1 MYKDRV
7 SISSSERFKPELPVV
22 SPDLLPKLKVGHNAE
37 MWLDRMT
44 TLRRLNRELRVLFK
58 PVGEWTVCQRLC
70 LKHLEMLADV
80 HWSQMKLINGGV
92 GKHMVVIE
100 KLSDQ
105 LVDKERKTAV
115 ETLLA
120 WKAIVATS
128 REEWRQK
135 FSKFPAASR
144 D

>member
-1 MYKDRV
+1 M
-7 SISSSERFKPELPVV
+7 
-22 SPDLLPKLKVGHNAE
+22 
-37 MWLDRMT
+37 
-44 TLRRLNRELRVLFK
+44 RRLHRELRVLFK
-58 PVGEWTVCQRLC
+58 PVGEWSVCQRLC

-80 HWSQMKLINGGV
+80 RWSQMKLINGVV
-92 GKHMVVIE
+92 GKHMAVIE
-100 KLSDQ
+100 KLSGQ
-105 LVDKERKTAV
+105 SVDEERKTAV

-128 REEWRQK
+128 RKVWRRK